1 MSSAPPDAGVA
12 RSGRRPW
19 PPIPRARRRSLL
31 PLLRRHWLISAL
43 LLAGLVLRVLAQV
56 AYRPALFYIDTTRYL
71 YHAGG
76 NDPVG
81 YRVPLRGILLVSNF
95 AAVVAVQH
103 LLGLAMAVAIY
114 AVVLRRGAPRCLA
127 ALAAAPV
134 LLDAYQLQIEQTI
147 MPDVWFEAMI
157 VAGLALLLWHPRPR
171 PLLVAAAGIAL
182 GAAAT
187 VGQYGEILVLPAVIY
202 VLGAASGLRRALAGA
217 GLMCVA
223 FALPILVYCSVSFA
237 VTGHFWLS
245 HSGTTTLYGRM
256 AEAADCATLRL
267 PADQRALCPTA
278 SQKRLG
284 QDGLLHSSRSPL
296 RPYYARLPHEEASRI
311 VSSFNTAVLTQQP
324 LNVLRAVGADALRLF
339 ALTRDTSP
347 GDTPIQRWQFQT
359 RYPYY
364 PPHASRRVLR
374 VAVMR
379 FGGGEPAVDRP
390 VAAFLRSYQLNG
402 GYTPGPVFLVAVLA
416 GLAGSLTLL
425 RRAVPPAPA
434 RADPETAQSDAD
446 SAPHDTARA
455 DPETAQSD
463 SAPRDTARA
472 DSDSLPHETSRADE
486 ARPESARA
494 DADNVRREAAR
505 QREVALASMLFLAT
519 GVSVLLVCDVL
530 EFSWRYQL
538 PALVT
543 VVPAGAL
550 GVAVILRRF
559 RASHAAG
566 TG

>member
-12 RSGRRPW
+12 RPGGRPRPT
-19 PPIPRARRRSLL
+19 IPRMPRRSPL
-31 PLLRRHWLISAL
+31 PLLRRHWLIAAL

-71 YHAGG
+71 YHADG

-114 AVVLRRGAPRCLA
+114 AVVLRRGAPRWLA

-134 LLDAYQLQIEQTI
+134 LLDAYQLQMEQTI
-147 MPDVWFEAMI
+147 MPDVWFEALI

-171 PLLVAAAGIAL
+171 PLLIAAAGAVL
-182 GAAAT
+182 GVAAT

-202 VLGAASGLRRALAGA
+202 VLVAAGGLRRAAAGA
-217 GLMCVA
+217 GVMCVA

-256 AEAADCATLRL
+256 AEAADCATLKL

-284 QDGLLHSSRSPL
+284 PDGLLHSPRSPL
-296 RPYYARLPHEEASRI
+296 RPYYARLPHQQASRT
-311 VSSFNTAVLTQQP
+311 VSSFNMAVLTQQP

-347 GDTPIQRWQFQT
+347 GDTPIQRWQFQA

-364 PPHASRRVLR
+364 PPHASRRVIR
-374 VAVMR
+374 AAVAR
-379 FGGGEPAVDRP
+379 FGGGDPAVDRP

-416 GLAGSLTLL
+416 GLAGSLTLI
-425 RRAVPPAPA
+425 RRRGAAPAPARDDPETA
-434 RADPETAQSDAD
+434 RADPETARPDPETARPD
-446 SAPHDTARA
+446 PETARA
-455 DPETAQSD
+455 DPETAQSG
-463 SAPRDTARA
+463 PGGAR
-472 DSDSLPHETSRADE
+472 HET
-486 ARPESARA
+486 
-494 DADNVRREAAR
+494 AR
-505 QREVALASMLFLAT
+505 QRELALASLLFLAA

-543 VVPAGAL
+543 LVPAGAL
-550 GVAVILRRF
+550 GVAVILSRLPSSR
-559 RASHAAG
+559 AAG